1 MDGVEAA
8 GDGFQHEAES
18 GERMILDEDE
28 MIGLPGIAEVNDQ
41 WRHAHFVTR
50 IMENA
55 DTSSQQPA
63 DSDINSGREVG
74 FPMARHRAASWTR
87 VKTASKLAE
96 MEGRSERRNL
106 TSKLVDTA
114 VEYHFGTHLDS
125 TTAIQHATDSS
136 RVTIEFGSS
145 VGVVGASRGKH
156 NETVTSSA
164 KTKKGK
170 KKGKTGGI
178 DALTDLMGKM
188 NVKSGAEA
196 TQKKRRPRKHVGIM
210 FASKAVKKHML
221 RLVLA
226 TNMEGKFPGRARHGY

>member
-1 MDGVEAA
+1 MEGVESA
-8 GDGFQHEAES
+8 GDGFQHEAEP

-28 MIGLPGIAEVNDQ
+28 MSGMPDIAEVNGQ
-41 WRHAHFVTR
+41 WRHADSVTR

-55 DTSSQQPA
+55 DISSQQPA
-63 DSDINSGREVG
+63 DSDINGGREG
-74 FPMARHRAASWTR
+74 FPMAGHRAASWTR
-87 VKTASKLAE
+87 AKTASKLEE
-96 MEGRSERRNL
+96 MDGSSERRSL
-106 TSKLVDTA
+106 PPKLVDTA
-114 VEYHFGTHLDS
+114 VEDYFGTHLDS
-125 TTAIQHATDSS
+125 TKAIQHATDSS
-136 RVTIEFGSS
+136 RVTVEFGSS

-178 DALTDLMGKM
+178 DALTELMGKM
-188 NVKSGAEA
+188 NVQSGAEA
-196 TQKKRRPRKHVGIM
+196 TRKKRRPRKHVGIM